1 MSIQKTCNTLMCYKE
16 YFSEHSDMDL
26 DAFLGFILNNVVMI
40 YISADSFH
48 RVTHWIFQGSKGYN
62 NLIHGT
68 TESNVC

>member
-1 MSIQKTCNTLMCYKE
+1 MCYKE

-48 RVTHWIFQGSKGYN
+48 RVTHWIFQAN